1 MDKGLSTDRRP
12 DKNPGDLGL
21 NAVGKEEPMQSPLDG
36 LRQEVGRTLSCSLPN
51 PLEKQTIELLKEE
64 GLDFSPYILS
74 PQPNTRKEE

>member
-1 MDKGLSTDRRP
+1 
-12 DKNPGDLGL
+12 
-21 NAVGKEEPMQSPLDG
+21 MQSPLDG